1 MCSRNLPVKQA
12 WQSGAAA
19 DAARLA
25 AAERDA
31 AAEQEAAAQPNEQP
45 RRQQQRWHRR
55 RRQHSEQPRRQQQR
69 WQRQRRQHNEQPR
82 RQQQRWQQR
91 GGQHNRRAAEEAAA
105 KATHPSI
112 AARMARPQRF
122 SGRVSSNGVVART
135 TDGHVR
141 PLRSVWVSVGV
152 CGCLVGDCG
161 CLYVSDAAVG
171 SSTRS
176 NCCGWLREGCG
187 GCKWIPTMRERQC
200 MDRVPGFFGREW

>member
-1 MCSRNLPVKQA
+1 VASA
-12 WQSGAAA
+12 
-19 DAARLA
+19 
-25 AAERDA
+25 
-31 AAEQEAAAQPNEQP
+31 EAAAQRAAEEAAAKVAAAEAAAQ
-45 RRQQQRWHRR
+45 
-55 RRQHSEQPRRQQQR
+55 
-69 WQRQRRQHNEQPR
+69 
-82 RQQQRWQQR
+82 
-91 GGQHNRRAAEEAAA
+91 RAAEEAAA